1 MAPGRWC
8 GRRERHAGSGTGGG
22 EIKGLIMTCI
32 GRGSWLLSAAVLVA
46 LAGAGAARAQQTA
59 TATGATSAAAPTP
72 AALSAEPSGP
82 VDLIAAP
89 FPQPRPPSTT
99 VRVAILD
106 ASPSLQ
112 RAGRIA
118 VLLTHFRKKE
128 LEEHIGMK
136 IELANIS
143 SIPEQPAMGS
153 VVFYRPAFLRAAALL
168 AKAIPGEQA
177 VRVMPPERLATSGV
191 DVEILLGGKDE

>member
-1 MAPGRWC
+1 MSR
-8 GRRERHAGSGTGGG
+8 TG
-22 EIKGLIMTCI
+22 KGLA
-32 GRGSWLLSAAVLVA
+32 LLCAVVLLA
-46 LAGAGAARAQQTA
+46 LAAGGAAWAQQGAATPAAPTA
-59 TATGATSAAAPTP
+59 ASAATSAAGTPTP
-72 AALSAEPSGP
+72 ASFSAEPEGP

-89 FPQPRPPSTT
+89 FPQPLPPSTA

-118 VLLTHFRKKE
+118 VLISHFRKKE

-143 SIPEQPAMGS
+143 SIPAQPAMGN
-153 VVFYRPAFLRAAALL
+153 VVFYRPDFLRAAALL
-168 AKAIPGEQA
+168 AKAIPGEQS

-191 DVEILLGGKDE
+191 DVEILLGETEP

>member
-1 MAPGRWC
+1 MWPQGSGAA
-8 GRRERHAGSGTGGG
+8 RREAAEGQ
-22 EIKGLIMTCI
+22 IKGLIMTCM
-32 GRGSWLLSAAVLVA
+32 GRASWLLCATLLLV
-46 LAGAGAARAQQTA
+46 LAGAGAAAAQQAA
-59 TATGATSAAAPTP
+59 TAGAGMAATEPTP
-72 AALSAEPSGP
+72 ASLPPESAGP

-89 FPQPRPPSTT
+89 FPKPPPPSTG

-118 VLLTHFRKKE
+118 VLLTHFRKKA

-136 IELANIS
+136 IELANVS
-143 SIPEQPAMGS
+143 SIPAQPAMGS
-153 VVFYRPAFLRAAALL
+153 VVFYRPAYLRAAALL

-191 DVEILLGGKDE
+191 DVEIFLGSRDE

>member
-1 MAPGRWC
+1 
-8 GRRERHAGSGTGGG
+8 
-22 EIKGLIMTCI
+22 MTCI